1 MRNKKTFIL
10 GLVASLGFSSL
21 GFSSIGF
28 SSLGLSSL
36 GFVTPALAA
45 GEAITLKDID
55 FSFEGPFG
63 TFDRAAAQRGFQVY
77 REICSS
83 CHGVQYFAF
92 RNLEEIGYSDE
103 MAKAIAADYQ
113 VTDGPDDYGDMFE
126 RPGKLSDR
134 IPAPFPNQNAAR
146 AANGGAYPPDLSVIV
161 KARPDGAAY
170 LYSLLTGY
178 EEPPADIELEPG
190 QYYNAYMPGHKIA
203 MPQPLYDD
211 MVGYADGTEATVEQM
226 SKDVTVFL
234 AWLAEP
240 SMEDRKSIGFSFMIF
255 MSIFVILL
263 YLTNRRIWRPIKKGA
278 MPYVDKDHQ
287 A

>member
-1 MRNKKTFIL
+1 MRIKKTFIL
-10 GLVASLGFSSL
+10 GLVASLGFAN
-21 GFSSIGF
+21 
-28 SSLGLSSL
+28 LGLAPS
-36 GFVTPALAA
+36 ALAA
-45 GEAITLKDID
+45 GEAVKLKDIE

-83 CHGVQYFAF
+83 CHSAQYFAF
-92 RNLEEIGYSDE
+92 RNLEGIGYSEE
-103 MAKAIAADYQ
+103 MAKAIAAEYQ
-113 VTDGPDDYGDMFE
+113 ITDGPDDFGDMFE

-134 IPAPFPNQNAAR
+134 MPAPFPNQNAAR

-161 KARPDGAAY
+161 KARPGGADY

-178 EEPPADIELEPG
+178 EEPPADIELAPG
-190 QYYNAYMPGHKIA
+190 QYYNAYMAGHKIA

-226 SKDVTVFL
+226 AKDVTVFL

-240 SMEDRKSIGFSFMIF
+240 SMEQRKSIGFSFMIF
-255 MSIFVILL
+255 MSIFVVLL

-278 MPYVDKDHQ
+278 MPWVGKDEK